1 MLCIHFTIEL
11 KLQTKGWWSLSTLT
25 SEITLVTKVVAK
37 NYFQTPPCQRQL
49 NLLSLN
55 TYACGDP

>member
-25 SEITLVTKVVAK
+25 SEITLVAKVVARNSFK
-37 NYFQTPPCQRQL
+37 
-49 NLLSLN
+49 LLHANGS
-55 TYACGDP
+55 